1 MIASGD
7 HDGMRGHITE
17 KILHETYYDLTE
29 RARIDLDFLMLTVSA
44 AVICALGFRMNN
56 AAVIVGAMVI
66 SPLLFPVICVAVA
79 TYRADWRALTRAAIT
94 FAIGILAAIAAA
106 VVVGLFHATDFRSE
120 IVDRISASRTD
131 YFFVAF
137 FSGLAGT
144 YAFFSP
150 KIHEAVAG
158 IAISVAL
165 MPPVV
170 MLGIGL
176 GIGIAKEDTNLVF
189 VSGTIVLANVVGIYL
204 GSIVMVAVLHRI
216 SRDRV
221 AS

>member
-1 MIASGD
+1 
-7 HDGMRGHITE
+7 MRGHITQ
-17 KILHETYYDLTE
+17 KILNDSYYDLTE
-29 RARIDLDFLMLTVSA
+29 RAKIDLDFLLLTVA
-44 AVICALGFRMNN
+44 AAAICALGFKMNS
-56 AAVIVGAMVI
+56 ATIIVGAMVI
-66 SPLLFPVICVAVA
+66 SPLLFPVICAGAA
-79 TYRADWRALTRAAIT
+79 TYQADWSAFFRAVGT
-94 FAIGILAAIAAA
+94 FAVGFLAAIAAA
-106 VVVGLFHATDFRSE
+106 VVVGLFYATTFRSE
-120 IVDRISASRTD
+120 IVDRLSESIGD
-131 YFFVAF
+131 YILVAF

-165 MPPVV
+165 IPPVV

-176 GIGIAKEDTNLVF
+176 GLGLAKQNTNLVL
-189 VSGTIVLANVVGIYL
+189 VSGTIVLGNVIGIYL
-204 GSIVMVAVLHRI
+204 GSVVMVAMLHRI

>member
-1 MIASGD
+1 M
-7 HDGMRGHITE
+7 
-17 KILHETYYDLTE
+17 
-29 RARIDLDFLMLTVSA
+29 
-44 AVICALGFRMNN
+44 
-56 AAVIVGAMVI
+56 
-66 SPLLFPVICVAVA
+66 
-79 TYRADWRALTRAAIT
+79 
-94 FAIGILAAIAAA
+94 
-106 VVVGLFHATDFRSE
+106 
-120 IVDRISASRTD
+120 D

-165 MPPVV
+165 IPPVV

-176 GIGIAKEDTNLVF
+176 GLGIAKENANLVF
-189 VSGTIVLANVVGIYL
+189 VSSAIVFANVAGIYL

>member
-1 MIASGD
+1 
-7 HDGMRGHITE
+7 MRGHITE
-17 KILHETYYDLTE
+17 KILRDTYYDLTE
-29 RARIDLDFLMLTVSA
+29 RAKIDLDFLLLTVAA

-66 SPLLFPVICVAVA
+66 SPLLYPVICAGAA
-79 TYRADWRALTRAAIT
+79 TYQADWNAFFRALGA
-94 FAIGILAAIAAA
+94 FGVGFLAAVAAA
-106 VVVGLFHATDFRSE
+106 VVVGVFHATDFRSE
-120 IVDRISASRTD
+120 IIDRLSASGMD
-131 YFFVAF
+131 YFLVAA

-150 KIHEAVAG
+150 KIHAAVAG
-158 IAISVAL
+158 IAISVAVI
-165 MPPVV
+165 PPIV

-176 GIGIAKEDTNLVF
+176 GIGIAVENTNLVL
-189 VSGTIVLANVVGIYL
+189 VSGVIVLSNIIGIYL

-216 SRDRV
+216 SKDRV

>member
-1 MIASGD
+1 
-7 HDGMRGHITE
+7 MRGHITE
-17 KILHETYYDLTE
+17 KILHETYFDLTE
-29 RARIDLDFLMLTVSA
+29 RPRIGLDFLLLTVSA

-66 SPLLFPVICVAVA
+66 SPLLFPVICAAAA
-79 TYRADWRALTRAAIT
+79 TYQTDWRALIRAAGT
-94 FAIGILAAIAAA
+94 FAIGFLAAIAAA

-120 IVDRISASRTD
+120 IVDRISASRMD

-144 YAFFSP
+144 YAFYSP

-165 MPPVV
+165 IPPVV

-176 GIGIAKEDTNLVF
+176 GIGIGIAKENTNLVF
-189 VSGTIVLANVVGIYL
+189 VSATIVLANVIGIYP
-204 GSIVMVAVLHRI
+204 GSILMVAILHRI

>member
-1 MIASGD
+1 MI
-7 HDGMRGHITE
+7 GHITE
-17 KILHETYYDLTE
+17 KILHETYCDLAE
-29 RARIDLDFLMLTVSA
+29 RAKISLDFLLLTISA

-66 SPLLFPVICVAVA
+66 SPLLFPVICAAAA
-79 TYRADWRALTRAAIT
+79 TYQADWRALIRAAGT
-94 FAIGILAAIAAA
+94 FAIGFLAAIAAA

-120 IVDRISASRTD
+120 IIDRISASRMD
-131 YFFVAF
+131 YFFVAL

-144 YAFFSP
+144 YAFVSP

-165 MPPVV
+165 IPPVV
-170 MLGIGL
+170 MLGIG
-176 GIGIAKEDTNLVF
+176 IAKESAHLVF
-189 VSGTIVLANVVGIYL
+189 VSAMIVVANVIGIYL